1 MRFFLLISML
11 LLSAGLY
18 SQGDST
24 LYNWRIRNATLEE
37 ALYGLADLTGVPI
50 SFSNREAEKITGLT
64 FQFKKKSL
72 DFMLSAI
79 LRDIN
84 FRYEWVEGQ
93 VFVIKKERTS
103 LRKWSL
109 SGYLRD
115 AESGE
120 PLIGATIYSP
130 VLRKGATTNEYGYYS
145 LTLQEGAVDLLISY
159 LGYQQRT
166 LPVELYS
173 DQVINLELDPSIL
186 LKEIIVTAPLMASP
200 PLGWSAGKHGFLQE
214 DVNSVPSL
222 GGEPDVLRMSYLLP
236 GVQTGADGLGG
247 LSVRGGDVDQNLV
260 LLDGV
265 PVYNAA
271 HLLGAFSVFNSSA
284 IRDAQLIKGVMPARY
299 GGRASSVLDVRTK
312 EGNNKEWEAEADV
325 GLTSGKVSLEG
336 PLVPGKSSIFLGARR
351 AFVDLFSRPLTRLYW
366 ENRGKEGELGYY
378 FMDVNAKVNY
388 KLGHDDHLFASFYTG
403 GDDFLNHLY
412 EEVETGDSLV
422 TNFNDARVQWG
433 NLIGSLRWNHLFS
446 RKLFS
451 NTTLTFSRFSYRS
464 KDTYERKVILDDG
477 LAERDYLLFRYNS
490 NNRDVALFTDFDYR
504 PTAGQAIRFGGSVA
518 FRRFQPGAV
527 SFDENSSLD
536 SLTDESFQQSLNRS
550 AQYSREIDLYVED
563 EFQVSDEF
571 GGNIGM
577 RATAIRVG
585 EEWLFYVQPRIQ
597 LYFLA
602 GPNFRASIGV
612 GRNIQSLHL
621 LSNSGVGLPRDLWVS
636 STYRVRPIDAWQF
649 TGGFQWGG
657 TEKGWSAQVEG
668 YYKTMANLITFQEG
682 LLTAINAT
690 NWQNKVA
697 VGEGWSY
704 GAELMVKHTGRR
716 FSGWVAY
723 TLSNSRRLF
732 EEINLGES
740 FPFRFDR
747 RHALHTTAVA
757 RIGKKLKVAFVWT
770 YSTGTATTLPLS
782 SYQFN
787 QFNLLYADLPPQFPF
802 ALEVSN
808 FGRRNDVRLPD
819 YHRLDLEFQYEWGR
833 KRLKHEF
840 TLGAYNVYYR
850 FNPLYY
856 TLSRQPDKY
865 GQLKP
870 KYTEVALMPLVP
882 TLRYR
887 VEGGL
892 SGGKRR

>member
-1 MRFFLLISML
+1 MRFFLLISL
-11 LLSAGLY
+11 LFLSAGLF

-24 LYNWRIRNATLEE
+24 RYNWKIQNSTLEA
-37 ALYGLADLTGVPI
+37 ALYGLTDLTGVPI
-50 SFSNREAEKITGLT
+50 SFTNKAVEEVTGLT
-64 FQFKKKSL
+64 FNFKGKTL
-72 DFMLSAI
+72 DYMLSAI
-79 LRDIN
+79 LRGTN
-84 FRYEWVEGQ
+84 FMYKWESGQ
-93 VFVIKKERTS
+93 VFVNRKDRIPQKKWT
-103 LRKWSL
+103 L

-115 AESGE
+115 ANSGE
-120 PLIGATIYSP
+120 PLIGATIYSSA
-130 VLRKGATTNEYGYYS
+130 LKKGAVTNEYGFYS
-145 LTLQEGAVDLLISY
+145 LTLQEGSVELLFSY
-159 LGYQQRT
+159 LGYEQRN
-166 LPVELYS
+166 LPVKLYS
-173 DQVINLELDPSIL
+173 DQMINLDLKSSIL
-186 LKEIIVTAPLMASP
+186 LKEVIVTAPLISP
-200 PLGWSAGKHGFLQE
+200 SPLGWAAGKHGFLQE

-222 GGEPDVLRMSYLLP
+222 GGEPDVLRLSYLLP

-336 PLVPGKSSIFLGARR
+336 PLIREKSSIFLGARR
-351 AFVDLFSRPLTRLYW
+351 AFVDLLSRPLTRLYW
-366 ENRGKEGELGYY
+366 EDKGKEGELGYY
-378 FMDVNAKVNY
+378 FADINAKVNL
-388 KLGHDDHLFASFYTG
+388 KLGQNNHLLASFYTG
-403 GDDFLNHLY
+403 GDNFLNHLY
-412 EEVETGDSLV
+412 EEVGTGDSLV
-422 TNFNDARVQWG
+422 SNFTDARVQWG
-433 NLIGSLRWNHLFS
+433 NIIGSLRWNHLFS
-446 RKLFS
+446 GKLFS

-464 KDTYERKVILDDG
+464 KDTYERNVLLGDG
-477 LAERDYLLFRYNS
+477 LIDRDYLLFRYNS
-490 NNRDVALFTDFDYR
+490 NNRDFALFTDFDYR
-504 PTAGQAIRFGGSVA
+504 PTAGQTIRFGGSVA
-518 FRRFQPGAV
+518 LRRFQPGAIA
-527 SFDENSSLD
+527 FDERTSPD
-536 SLTDESFQQSLNRS
+536 SLTDESFQQSLKKS
-550 AQYSREIDLYVED
+550 AQHSNEIDLYAED
-563 EFQVSDEF
+563 EFQISGEF
-571 GGNIGM
+571 GGNIGL
-577 RATAIRVG
+577 RGTGILVG
-585 EEWLFYVQPRIQ
+585 GEWLFFIQPRIQ

-602 GPNFRASIGV
+602 GPDFRASIGV

-636 STYRVRPIDAWQF
+636 STSRVRPIDAWQV
-649 TGGFQWGG
+649 TGGFQWGKV
-657 TEKGWSAQVEG
+657 EKGWSAQVEG

-682 LLTAINAT
+682 LLTAIDAT

-704 GAELMVKHTGRR
+704 GAELMVRHTGKR

-747 RHALHTTAVA
+747 RHALHTTAA
-757 RIGKKLKVAFVWT
+757 LRIGKRWKVSLVWT

-787 QFNLLYADLPPQFPF
+787 QFNLNSFDEPLQFPF
-802 ALEVSN
+802 VLDVSN
-808 FGRRNDVRLPD
+808 FGRRNDVRLPN
-819 YHRLDLEFQYEWGR
+819 YHRLDLDIQYEWGK
-833 KRLKHEF
+833 KRLKHQL
-840 TLGAYNVYYR
+840 TLGAYNAYNR

-856 TLSRQPDKY
+856 LLSKNPDES
-865 GQLKP
+865 GQVKP
-870 KYTEVALMPLVP
+870 RYVEVAVMPIFP
-882 TLRYR
+882 ALRYQ
-887 VEGGL
+887 VQGGL

>member
-1 MRFFLLISML
+1 MRFFILISL
-11 LLSAGLY
+11 LFLSAGLF

-24 LYNWRIRNATLEE
+24 RYNWKIRNSTLEE
-37 ALYGLADLTGVPI
+37 ALYGLTDLTGVPI
-50 SFSNREAEKITGLT
+50 SFTNKAVEKVTGLT
-64 FQFKKKSL
+64 YNFKGKTL
-72 DFMLSAI
+72 DYMLSAI
-79 LRDIN
+79 LRGTD
-84 FRYEWVEGQ
+84 FLYEWESGQ
-93 VFVIKKERTS
+93 VFINRKDRISQKKWT
-103 LRKWSL
+103 L
-109 SGYLRD
+109 SGYLKD
-115 AESGE
+115 ADSGE
-120 PLIGATIYSP
+120 LLIGATIYSP
-130 VLRKGATTNEYGYYS
+130 ELKKGTTTNQAGFYS

-159 LGYQQRT
+159 LGYQQRI

-173 DQVINLELDPSIL
+173 DQVINLGLESSIL
-186 LKEIIVTAPLMASP
+186 LNEVIVTAPIISPP
-200 PLGWSAGKHGFLQE
+200 PLGWAAGKQAFIQE
-214 DVNSVPSL
+214 DLNSVPSL
-222 GGEPDVLRMSYLLP
+222 GGEPDVLRLSYLLP

-312 EGNNKEWEAEADV
+312 EGNNKEWVAEADL

-336 PLVPGKSSIFLGARR
+336 PLIPEKSSFFLGARR
-351 AFVDLFSRPLTRLYW
+351 AFVDLFSRPFTRQYW

-378 FMDVNAKVNY
+378 FSDINAKVNL
-388 KLGHDDHLFASFYTG
+388 KLGHNDHLLASFYTG

-412 EEVETGDSLV
+412 EEVATGDSLV

-464 KDTYERKVILDDG
+464 KDIYERKVILSDG
-477 LAERDYLLFRYNS
+477 LIDRDYLLFRYNS
-490 NNRDVALFTDFDYR
+490 NNRDYALFTDFDYR
-504 PTAGQAIRFGGSVA
+504 PTAGQTIRFGGSVA
-518 FRRFQPGAV
+518 RRRFQPGAV
-527 SFDENSSLD
+527 AFDENSSLD
-536 SLTDESFQQSLNRS
+536 SLTDESFQQSLKRS
-550 AQYSREIDLYVED
+550 AQYSHEIDLYAED
-563 EFQVSDEF
+563 EFHISGEF
-571 GGNIGM
+571 GGNVGLRGTGIL
-577 RATAIRVG
+577 VG

-602 GPNFRASIGV
+602 GSDFRASIGV

-636 STYRVRPIDAWQF
+636 STSRVRPIDAWQF
-649 TGGFQWGG
+649 TGGFHWGG
-657 TEKGWSAQVEG
+657 AEKGWSAQVEG
-668 YYKTMANLITFQEG
+668 YYKTMNNLITFQEG

-690 NWQNKVA
+690 NWQNEVA
-697 VGEGWSY
+697 SGEGWSY
-704 GAELMVKHTGRR
+704 GAEFMLKHTGKR

-747 RHALHTTAVA
+747 RHALHTTAVV
-757 RIGKKLKVAFVWT
+757 RIGKRWKISYVWT

-787 QFNLLYADLPPQFPF
+787 QFNLLYFDLPPQFPF
-802 ALEVSN
+802 ALDVSN
-808 FGRRNDVRLPD
+808 FGRRNDVRLPG
-819 YHRLDLEFQYEWGR
+819 YHRLDLEVQYEWGR
-833 KRLKHEF
+833 KRLKHELTF
-840 TLGAYNVYYR
+840 GAYNVYNR

-856 TLSRQPDKY
+856 TLSRQPDEF

-870 KYTEVALMPLVP
+870 RYTEVAVMPFIP
-882 TLRYR
+882 ALRYMIQ
-887 VEGGL
+887 GGL